1 MFSRN
6 TLRIFS
12 NFNKI
17 NVRNFGNAK
26 ILLNKK
32 EYTDSEEWLFHSDEY
47 TKIGITKNAA
57 EQFGDLV
64 FIEHAFEE
72 NEEVKKGE
80 ELVVLE
86 SVKATESINAP
97 FNCIVIENNED
108 VTEKPELINEDP
120 ENVDDSWL
128 IKIEMK

>member
-6 TLRIFS
+6 TLRILS

-17 NVRNFGNAK
+17 NIRNFSNAK

-32 EYTDSEEWLFHSDEY
+32 EYTDSEEWLFHTDKY
-47 TKIGITKNAA
+47 TKIGITKSAT

-64 FIEHAFEE
+64 FIEHACEE
-72 NEEVKKGE
+72 NEEVEEGE

-97 FNCIVIENNED
+97 FNCIVVENNEE
-108 VTEKPELINEDP
+108 VAERPELINEDP
-120 ENVDDSWL
+120 ENIENSWL
-128 IKIEMK
+128 IKIERK